1 MKEKNT
7 AHKQK
12 NKFVEFLSLLW
23 RTKKVAFFGM
33 VVLIFF
39 ILVAIFADVLAP
51 QKMENGMLASSLID
65 AGKAP
70 SLQHPLGTDAMGVDM
85 LSYMIYG
92 ARTSVILGITCTILS
107 TVI

>member
-39 ILVAIFADVLAP
+39 ILVAAIALTQNYLTRRKEV
-51 QKMENGMLASSLID
+51 Q
-65 AGKAP
+65 
-70 SLQHPLGTDAMGVDM
+70 Q
-85 LSYMIYG
+85 
-92 ARTSVILGITCTILS
+92 
-107 TVI
+107 

>member
-39 ILVAIFADVLAP
+39 ILVAGLGLA
-51 QKMENGMLASSLID
+51 Q
-65 AGKAP
+65 
-70 SLQHPLGTDAMGVDM
+70 
-85 LSYMIYG
+85 LSYT
-92 ARTSVILGITCTILS
+92 RNKEVQQ
-107 TVI
+107 